1 MLFPHCAVAGLF
13 EIQQCPR
20 GKHCNFL
27 HVFRNPNNEFWEA
40 NRDIY
45 LSPERTGSSLGK
57 GSERRERTGRHEEYH
72 GRPRRRRSP
81 SPSHSY
87 KRNGEAAR
95 KRRSGHRGKKSHRHM
110 SGSRERHSS
119 RSRGRKRDRSRG
131 RGSRS
136 QSSSRSRSRG
146 RRRSGSR
153 DRTLQSPKCK

>member
-1 MLFPHCAVAGLF
+1 MVFPRCALAGLF

-45 LSPERTGSSLGK
+45 LSPERTAACFGK
-57 GSERRERTGRHEEYH
+57 GPDRRERPGHHDDYY

-81 SPSHSY
+81 SAAHSY
-87 KRNGEAAR
+87 KRNGEAER
-95 KRRSGHRGKKSHRHM
+95 KRRSGHRGKKSHQHP
-110 SGSRERHSS
+110 SKSRERRGS
-119 RSRGRKRDRSRG
+119 RSRGRRRA
-131 RGSRS
+131 GSRVRAS
-136 QSSSRSRSRG
+136 RSPSSSRSRSRG

-153 DRTLQSPKCK
+153 DRATQSPRSK